1 MKLKLT
7 LLLLAASASFSFA
20 ASTLNINNFTSAT
33 VGTPIVDTNGAA
45 LAVNT
50 FFANGGYFNTT
61 MNWATATIVDI
72 KAAFV
77 GIDTSPVAVGTR
89 NGLFTGQTFNGVMPT
104 GLAGQNAYIVVAD
117 NSNFSLATKFAVF
130 NAGVTFTAPDGLGN
144 SSQTISGA
152 NSANVV
158 FGTVRSVTTQPN
170 NLTGANFT
178 NGVVMVAAA
187 VPEPSAAVLGALG
200 ALALLRRRR
209 N

>member
-1 MKLKLT
+1 MKSKLT
-7 LLLLAASASFSFA
+7 LLALAASASASFA
-20 ASTLNINNFTSAT
+20 ASALNINNFSSAT
-33 VGTPIVDTNGAA
+33 TGTPIVNSAGAA

-61 MNWATATIVDI
+61 MNWKTVTPLDI

-77 GIDTSPVAVGTR
+77 GIDNSTVAVGNR
-89 NGLFTGQTFNGVMPT
+89 NGLFTGQTFNGVLPG

-117 NSNFSLATKFAVF
+117 NSNFALATVFAVF
-130 NAGVTFTAPDGLGN
+130 DAGVTFTAPDGLGN

-152 NSANVV
+152 NSASVV

-170 NLTGANFT
+170 NLANANFA
-178 NGVVMVAAA
+178 NGVVM
-187 VPEPSAAVLGALG
+187 VPEPSAALLGALG
-200 ALALLRRRR
+200 ALGLLRRRR